1 MAPGVLHEVVAAH
14 EALVAKRATEL
25 LLPRV
30 GAVVA
35 GQLVGAGELLT
46 AVGPGAWE
54 RPFSWNTQREGE
66 TSVVNHIRR
75 TISIYFSQ
83 FSFYHSLTEHFP

>member
-14 EALVAKRATEL
+14 EAFVTKRAAEL

-35 GQLVGAGELLT
+35 GQLIGAGKLLT
-46 AVGPGAWE
+46 AVWPGAWE
-54 RPFSWNTQREGE
+54 RPFSCNTQRERE
-66 TSVVNHIRR
+66 TSVYI
-75 TISIYFSQ
+75 TTSQ
-83 FSFYHSLTEHFP
+83 YQSNMTVRAVTLSFII